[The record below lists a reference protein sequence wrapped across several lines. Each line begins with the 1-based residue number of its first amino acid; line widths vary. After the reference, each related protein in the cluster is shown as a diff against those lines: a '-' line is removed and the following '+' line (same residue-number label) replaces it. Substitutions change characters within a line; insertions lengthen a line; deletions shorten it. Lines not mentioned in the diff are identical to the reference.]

1 MREPGEDKDE
11 HGSSKCAASG
21 ALFVNTYYFGIIWIY
36 TELIPLLI

>member
-11 HGSSKCAASG
+11 HGSSKYAGSG
-21 ALFVNTYYFGIIWIY
+21 ALFVNTYYFGNIWIY